1 MTDKSLVPL
10 RLSLS
15 VKSCYTWRMLKQSN
29 THPSAHPAA
38 LVPAITHFIHRHF
51 LLMLISAYVL
61 AAVLPQ
67 FGLWLRHIEFGQIH
81 WSDGSSVKVTLSLLM
96 LSFLLFNAGLGIK
109 AKELMDLWKRPAPI
123 VSGFIANMAV
133 PILLVVGLRGLMQL
147 WHNSDELQNLLVG
160 LAMIVSMPIAGSST
174 AWSQNA
180 NGNLSL
186 SLGLVFLSTVLSPF
200 TTPLVLHVFGYM
212 TTGDYASDLH
222 ELASQ
227 GTNAF
232 MLFTVVLPSV
242 FGIVVHFILGEQRTA
257 LFKPYLKLA
266 NFIVLLLLNYSNAAT
281 SLPQAFGK
289 PDVDFLAFIY
299 GTTIV
304 LCIAAFGAGWLL
316 ARWLKTDKSDQAA
329 LMFGLGM
336 NNNGTGLVLAA
347 ATLADHPAVLLPM
360 IFYTLVQQVIAALVD
375 WRFFKTED

>member
-1 MTDKSLVPL
+1 
-10 RLSLS
+10 
-15 VKSCYTWRMLKQSN
+15 MLKQSN

-109 AKELMDLWKRPAPI
+109 AKELMDLWKHSAPI

-212 TTGDYASDLH
+212 TTGDYASDLR

-242 FGIVVHFILGEQRTA
+242 FGIVVHFILGEQRTT

-299 GTTIV
+299 GTTIL
-304 LCIAAFGAGWLL
+304 LCIAAFGTGWLL
-316 ARWLKTDKSDQAA
+316 ARWLKSDKSDQAA

>member
-1 MTDKSLVPL
+1 
-10 RLSLS
+10 
-15 VKSCYTWRMLKQSN
+15 MLKETD
-29 THPSAHPAA
+29 THQQPARTAA
-38 LVPAITHFIHRHF
+38 LVPAVTHFIHQHF
-51 LLMLISAYVL
+51 LLILISAYVL

-81 WSDGSSVKVTLSLLM
+81 WTDGSSVKVTLSLLM

-109 AKELMDLWKRPAPI
+109 AKELTGLWKHPAPI

-160 LAMIVSMPIAGSST
+160 LAMIISMPIAGSST

-200 TTPLVLHVFGYM
+200 TTPVVLHVFGYM
-212 TTGDYASDLH
+212 TTGDYAADLH

-232 MLFTVVLPSV
+232 MLFTVVIPSV
-242 FGIVVHFILGEQRTA
+242 LGIVAHFFLGEQRTA
-257 LFKPYLKLA
+257 VIKPYLKLA

-304 LCIAAFGAGWLL
+304 LCAAAFGAGWLL
-316 ARWLKTDKSDQAA
+316 ARWLKTDNSDQAA

-360 IFYTLVQQVIAALVD
+360 IFYTLVQQVLAALVD
-375 WRFFKTED
+375 WKLFKTED

>member
-1 MTDKSLVPL
+1 MNRAETVISEHKTKKSF
-10 RLSLS
+10 SE
-15 VKSCYTWRMLKQSN
+15 
-29 THPSAHPAA
+29 SAS
-38 LVPAITHFIHRHF
+38 HFIHQHF
-51 LLMLISAYVL
+51 LLILISAYVL
-61 AAVLPQ
+61 AALLPQ
-67 FGLWLRHIEFGQIH
+67 FGLWLRHIQFGEIH
-81 WSDGSSVKVTLSLLM
+81 WADGSTVKVTLSLLM

-109 AKELMDLWKRPAPI
+109 AKELTGLWKRPAPI

-133 PILLVVGLRGLMQL
+133 PVLLVLGLRGLMQL
-147 WHNSDELQNLLVG
+147 WHSSDELQNLLVG

-186 SLGLVFLSTVLSPF
+186 SLGLVFLSTVLSPL
-200 TTPLVLHVFGYM
+200 TTPLVLHVFGFM

-232 MLFTVVLPSV
+232 MLFTVVIPSV
-242 FGIVVHFILGEQRTA
+242 LGIVVHFILGEQRTA
-257 LFKPYLKLA
+257 VIKPYLKLA

-289 PDVDFLAFIY
+289 PDLDFLVFIY
-299 GTTIV
+299 GTTII
-304 LCIAAFGAGWLL
+304 LCVAAFAAGWLL
-316 ARWLKTDKSDQAA
+316 SKWLKTDKSDQAA

-360 IFYTLVQQVIAALVD
+360 IFYTLVQQVLAALVD
-375 WRFFKTED
+375 WKLFKTEE